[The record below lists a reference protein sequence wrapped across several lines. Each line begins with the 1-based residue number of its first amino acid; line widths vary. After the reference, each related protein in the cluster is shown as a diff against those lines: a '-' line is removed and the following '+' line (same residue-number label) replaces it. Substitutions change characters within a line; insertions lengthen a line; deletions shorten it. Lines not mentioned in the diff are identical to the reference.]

1 MKELV
6 IIIGFIAWLIVT
18 IMMVFTVIGLI
29 PLILFF
35 DEWYDIVVTL
45 LNKL

>member
-6 IIIGFIAWLIVT
+6 IIIGFIAWLAAT
-18 IMMVFTVIGLI
+18 IMMIFTIIGLI
-29 PLILFF
+29 PLVLFF

-45 LNKL
+45 LDKL

>member
-6 IIIGFIAWLIVT
+6 IIIGFIAWLAAT
-18 IMMVFTVIGLI
+18 IMMIFTIIGLI

-35 DEWYDIVVTL
+35 DEWYNIPVTL
-45 LNKL
+45 LDKL

>member
-6 IIIGFIAWLIVT
+6 IIIGFIAWLAAT
-18 IMMVFTVIGLI
+18 IMMIFTIIGLI

>member
-6 IIIGFIAWLIVT
+6 IIIGFIAWLAAT
-18 IMMVFTVIGLI
+18 IMIVFTIIGLV

-35 DEWYDIVVTL
+35 DEWHNIAVTL
-45 LNKL
+45 LDKL